1 MEKAPAAAAGLPV
14 LMGTS
19 CAAPIH
25 SVDELAGLLQ
35 LQYRVLDLEPRR
47 STPHSRPDLDLQ
59 AAGLQLGEISLTCI
73 WGSALALEVE
83 PLFPL
88 CLLALP
94 SIGWGRY
101 QLEDGQLDNT
111 FGETIAF
118 LPARGWRLIN
128 DHTGGTG
135 VQFAAE
141 ALERRVLA
149 MRGGEP
155 LPEFA
160 ARIAWPMAMK
170 TADPHV
176 RVVHQ
181 QLQHAL
187 AMVDASVRAGLGAPH
202 PMLQL
207 DDLILRCIALLLFP
221 QQQPAPPQRLAAACD
236 RRREIH
242 ALMAW
247 MRANLHR
254 SLSLTDIEQQCFYGR
269 RAIQDGFKAEVGCGP
284 MQWLRRQR
292 LESACQLLQDP
303 AANLSVT
310 QVAQSCGYINLSAF
324 SRDFSSRFGASP
336 RQLRLQARL
345 AQGSRIQPG
354 DPERP

>member
-1 MEKAPAAAAGLPV
+1 
-14 LMGTS
+14 MGTS
-19 CAAPIH
+19 CAATIH
-25 SVDELAGLLQ
+25 NVDDLAGLLQ

-47 STPHSRPDLDLQ
+47 PTVSSSPALQ
-59 AAGLQLGEISLTCI
+59 LEAAGLQLGEIGLTSI

-83 PLFPL
+83 PLVPL

-94 SIGWGRY
+94 AIGWGRY

-135 VQFAAE
+135 VQFSAE
-141 ALERRVLA
+141 ALKRRVLA
-149 MRGGEP
+149 MRGGEH
-155 LPEFA
+155 LPEFE
-160 ARIAWPMAMK
+160 ARMAQPWVLK
-170 TADPHV
+170 TAQPQV

-221 QQQPAPPQRLAAACD
+221 QLQQHPAPAQRFAASRD
-236 RRREIH
+236 RQREIRS
-242 ALMAW
+242 LMAW
-247 MRANLHR
+247 MQVNLHR
-254 SLSLTDIEQQCFYGR
+254 SLSLTEIEQHCFYGR

-292 LESACQLLQDP
+292 LKSAWELLQDP
-303 AANLSVT
+303 VASLTVT
-310 QVAQSCGYINLSAF
+310 QVAQRCGYINLSAF
-324 SRDFSSRFGASP
+324 SRDFSSHFGVSP
-336 RQLRLQARL
+336 RQLQRQARL
-345 AQGSRIQPG
+345 AQPAGP
-354 DPERP
+354 DRP